1 MKLYHLNQ
9 IPENRI
15 KSLFGLT
22 PEVLSAVIIKVLP
35 VLEQKR
41 QERLKG
47 NPERKR
53 RFVPNDGRRRE
64 VLPLHKLLMTLLY
77 LRHNCSHTVVGQM
90 FDFSADSAEN
100 AFAEVI
106 GVLREEFPASKWAA
120 VQRHRQEKWSPNEV
134 DKLLIDSFETPLPRP
149 SDNDRQRQVYSGK
162 KNAIL

>member
-41 QERLKG
+41 RQRLEN

-64 VLPLHKLLMTLLY
+64 VLPLHKLLMTLVY

-90 FDFSADSAEN
+90 FDFSADSSEN
-100 AFAEVI
+100 ALQFV
-106 GVLREEFPASKWAA
+106 VTFRFYNLVSFCLFCSKQEFSECLLFF
-120 VQRHRQEKWSPNEV
+120 Q
-134 DKLLIDSFETPLPRP
+134 KLL
-149 SDNDRQRQVYSGK
+149 
-162 KNAIL
+162 